1 MYIWQGVELSL
12 KNSAMVTRRGGSHFC
27 LWLDPEL
34 LSLLYIKG
42 LEMRHEIPVVLNY
55 KAAF

>member
-1 MYIWQGVELSL
+1 
-12 KNSAMVTRRGGSHFC
+12 MVTRRGGSHFC

-34 LSLLYIKG
+34 LSLVYIKG
-42 LEMRHEIPVVLNY
+42 LEMSHEILVVLNY